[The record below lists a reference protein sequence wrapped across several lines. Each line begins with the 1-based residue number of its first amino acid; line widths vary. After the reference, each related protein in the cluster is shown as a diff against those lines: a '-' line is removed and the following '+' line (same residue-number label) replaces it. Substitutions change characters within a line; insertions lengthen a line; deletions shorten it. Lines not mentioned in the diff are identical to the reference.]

1 MKENN
6 TSRWALPVISLA
18 ALLWIVGCT
27 KSTAPTVVED
37 IASEDAAMTIA
48 SALGEEDG
56 GALDQMGDATDLAS
70 QAGSLMEAAKGTE
83 IAYTLGVQDSVSKI
97 FNTTDTSWTVF
108 VKRVRTSMLG
118 MNTAA
123 FFRLYQIQFRNRNGI
138 AQQAYVVN
146 GDTAYSM
153 NFKILAGSG
162 VRKVALRRTHRLASL
177 SGSWVITGTNTRVTT
192 VNGNSSSAGSDTLR
206 TREAERTLN
215 YTLSLTFVDCKAQRG
230 SRATVSDSTT
240 GTVSGV
246 YDAIASFTK
255 GDLYKEKT
263 IHREFT
269 VAFSGGTSHIQMGGR
284 VFKFRMR
291 DGIDPLNP

>member
-215 YTLSLTFVDCKAQRG
+215 YTLSQRLSIAKHREVPVQQSATAPLEQSQAFTTQ
-230 SRATVSDSTT
+230 SRALPRVTCIKKKPS
-240 GTVSGV
+240 
-246 YDAIASFTK
+246 IASS
-255 GDLYKEKT
+255 LW
-263 IHREFT
+263 HL
-269 VAFSGGTSHIQMGGR
+269 AAGR
-284 VFKFRMR
+284 VTFKWVDEYSSFA
-291 DGIDPLNP
+291 